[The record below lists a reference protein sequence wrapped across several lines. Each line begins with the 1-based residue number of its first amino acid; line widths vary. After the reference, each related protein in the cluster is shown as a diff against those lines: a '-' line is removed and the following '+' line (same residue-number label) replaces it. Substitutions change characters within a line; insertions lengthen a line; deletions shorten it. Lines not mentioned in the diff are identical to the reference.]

1 MKIEVHSAQFDE
13 AYALV
18 QQWQRRVRAVRR
30 QFLYYAVQKTYDDL
44 LGYLPS
50 DRKELR
56 ASLRMQKIRG
66 LPDSV
71 DGYVIHSAPKGRA
84 IAQAES
90 ENAVVYVAAKSNL
103 MRSVPK
109 ETSLLEA
116 YSPWTVDTLPYPP
129 DQKTA
134 NVISRRVSK
143 REVNRV
149 RQMRLRDRPKWRREM
164 IKDGIRVYQ
173 RGLEPKARETLT
185 VPDTAFESL
194 RLEFGLGGEPSK
206 PHWRKAILK
215 LALRGGAGMI
225 ARKREFTKAMTSLS
239 FTAWERWPRKTVG
252 FVTVAGAKRFVPF
265 QQRLGLRVGR
275 R

>member
-1 MKIEVHSAQFDE
+1 LKVEVQSAQFDE

-18 QQWQRRVRAVRR
+18 QQWQKRARAVRR
-30 QFLYYAVQKTYDDL
+30 QFLYLAVQKTYDDL
-44 LGYLPS
+44 LGFLPS

-56 ASLRMQKIRG
+56 TSLRMQKIRG

-71 DGYVIHSAPKGRA
+71 DGYVIRSIPKGRA

-90 ENAVVYVAAKSNL
+90 ENAVIYVAAKSHL

-109 ETSLLEA
+109 ETALLEA
-116 YSPWTVDTLPYPP
+116 YSPWTLETLPYPP
-129 DQKTA
+129 DPKTA

-149 RQMRLRDRPKWRREM
+149 RQMRLRDRPEWRRQM
-164 IKDGIRVYQ
+164 IKEGIKVHRP
-173 RGLEPKARETLT
+173 GLEPKAGNTPS

-194 RLEFGLGGEPSK
+194 RLEFGLGGEPAK

-215 LALRGGAGMI
+215 LALRGGTGMI
-225 ARKREFTKAMTSLS
+225 ARKREFTRAMTSLS
-239 FTAWERWPRKTVG
+239 FNAWERWPKRTTG
-252 FVTVAGAKRFVPF
+252 FATLAEAKRYVPF
-265 QQRLGLRVGR
+265 QQRLGLRLGR
-275 R
+275 P